1 MRNDCSMKWAVS
13 YCTDRSMQRF
23 VWIEISPLY
32 LNPEL
37 QKIFHKPRFFGL
49 YRKFLNL
56 VFSHGLMTRALR
68 TSGKNLVNNL
78 QYRLRTRL
86 WAWVARVV
94 RSPFLKISVHPFYK
108 RVKKTGSFMRIQGL
122 RVKLPEVLWTYTFE
136 LFICWFYEVQI
147 LKCALTE
154 LLYHTVTIFKYGISI
169 SQ

>member
-1 MRNDCSMKWAVS
+1 MIVQWSG
-13 YCTDRSMQRF
+13 
-23 VWIEISPLY
+23 LY
-32 LNPEL
+32 LTVQTAQCKGLFEL
-37 QKIFHKPRFFGL
+37 KSPPSIWTQSYKKYFT
-49 YRKFLNL
+49 NL
-56 VFSHGLMTRALR
+56 VFSVCIVSFWTSFFPHGLMTRALR

-94 RSPFLKISVHPFYK
+94 RSPFLKISVHPFYT